1 MIPQSLVPKAEVLP
15 PSPPSRNEFQYVYG
29 TTIQTLTIII
39 MVLQKLMHSV
49 ELSLF
54 GDGRVSERAEYY
66 GGLSIAGKYPY
77 EYSMVEEANLRR
89 KC

>member
-1 MIPQSLVPKAEVLP
+1 
-15 PSPPSRNEFQYVYG
+15 
-29 TTIQTLTIII
+29 
-39 MVLQKLMHSV
+39 MHSV

-54 GDGRVSERAEYY
+54 GDGRVSERAECY

-77 EYSMVEEANLRR
+77 EYSMVEKANLRR